1 MTKAAATDPR
11 IDAYIA
17 KSPAFA
23 QPILTEVRARM
34 HRIAPGAAE
43 TIKWNAPFFLHDGKL
58 LVSMAGF
65 KAHAKVLVWLGEKP
79 VSVDVKSLDDLPSAA
94 VFAQQVKDAIAFLDG
109 ANAKAKPLPTK
120 GVKPVAG
127 AAPAKKK
134 SSAAADAAEK
144 APASSRPA
152 KKSEAAPASI
162 RSPKSKK
169 AEAAPASIRAAAN
182 PKAAPAATPKKAAG
196 SKPKK

>member
-34 HRIAPGAAE
+34 HRIAPGAEE

-79 VSVDVKSLDDLPSAA
+79 VAVDVKSVDDLPPAA
-94 VFAQQVKDAIAFLDG
+94 VFAQQVKDAMAFLDG
-109 ANAKAKPLPTK
+109 AGAGTKSKPLPTK
-120 GVKPVAG
+120 GIKPVAG
-127 AAPAKKK
+127 AAPAKKAVASK
-134 SSAAADAAEK
+134 GADK
-144 APASSRPA
+144 PPASTRTP
-152 KKSEAAPASI
+152 
-162 RSPKSKK
+162 KK
-169 AEAAPASIRAAAN
+169 AEAAPSSTRA
-182 PKAAPAATPKKAAG
+182 PKKGTATPSAKKPAG
-196 SKPKK
+196 ATKAKK

>member
-109 ANAKAKPLPTK
+109 ANAQAKPLPTK

-134 SSAAADAAEK
+134 SSAAYAAEK

-152 KKSEAAPASI
+152 KKSEAAPAST